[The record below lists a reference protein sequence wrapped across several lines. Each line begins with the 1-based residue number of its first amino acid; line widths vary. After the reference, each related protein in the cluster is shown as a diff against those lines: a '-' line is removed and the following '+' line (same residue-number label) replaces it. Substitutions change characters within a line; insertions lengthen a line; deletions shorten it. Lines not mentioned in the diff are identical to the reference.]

1 MMNLPNGQTLC
12 YGIFGYPVKH
22 SLSPVF
28 QSFAFSKKNINAIYM
43 PFEVKPED
51 LEIAIKGAKAMS
63 IKGLNIT
70 IPHKES
76 VLEFVDV
83 ISDDVKKIGSCN
95 TLLFEENIIK
105 AYNTDY
111 IGFKRALEEKT
122 SLNGKKALVLG
133 AGGTSKAIIYAL
145 TSSGVKVY
153 LHNRTIEKALK
164 LKEIFDVEV
173 IGHIEDI
180 LQYVDIIVNTTSVGL
195 KDDDKALFDY
205 DKISAHHIVFDVIYK
220 DTALVKKAKEKGA
233 VAVNG
238 LPMLVY
244 QGLESFKIW
253 TGVDAFD
260 IAPQIF
266 ELLKSYKT

>member
-1 MMNLPNGQTLC
+1 MIKLPNGQTLC

-28 QSFAFSKKNINAIYM
+28 QSFAFNKKNINAIYV

-51 LEIAIKGAKAMS
+51 LKDAVKGAKALS

-83 ISDDVKKIGSCN
+83 TSEEVKKIGSCN
-95 TLLFEENIIK
+95 TLKFDDNIIK

-111 IGFKRALEEKT
+111 IGFRMALEEKT
-122 SLNGKKALVLG
+122 SLSGKKALVLG

-145 TSSGVKVY
+145 TNSGVKVY
-153 LHNRTIEKALK
+153 LYNRTIEKAIK

-173 IGHIEDI
+173 VETIEDV

-195 KDDDKALFDY
+195 KDDDKPLFDY
-205 DKISAHHIVFDVIYK
+205 DKISKNHIVFDVIYK
-220 DTALVKKAKEKGA
+220 DTLLIKKAKEKGA
-233 VAVNG
+233 VGING

-266 ELLKSYKT
+266 ELLKSYKS

>member
-1 MMNLPNGQTLC
+1 MMRLPNGQTLC

-28 QSFAFSKKNINAIYM
+28 QSYAFNQKNINAIYI

-51 LEIAIKGAKAMS
+51 LKDAVKGAKVLS

-76 VLEFVDV
+76 ILEFVDEV
-83 ISDDVKKIGSCN
+83 SEDVKKIGSCN
-95 TLLFEENIIK
+95 TLKFEENIIK

-122 SLNGKKALVLG
+122 TLNGKKALVLG

-145 TSSGVKVY
+145 VNAGTKVY
-153 LHNRTIEKALK
+153 LYNRTIEKALK
-164 LKEIFDVEV
+164 LKEIFNIEV
-173 IGHIEDI
+173 VQNIECMLDN
-180 LQYVDIIVNTTSVGL
+180 VDIIVNTTSIGL
-195 KDDDKALFDY
+195 KDDDKPLFDY

-220 DTALVKKAKEKGA
+220 NTLLIKKAKEKEA
-233 VAVNG
+233 VGING

-253 TGVDAFD
+253 TGIDAFD

-266 ELLKSYKT
+266 ELLESYTF

>member
-1 MMNLPNGQTLC
+1 MIKLPNGQTLC

-28 QSFAFSKKNINAIYM
+28 QSFAFNKKNINAIYV

-51 LEIAIKGAKAMS
+51 LEDAIKGAKAMS
-63 IKGLNIT
+63 VKGLNIT

-76 VLEFVDV
+76 VLKFVDV

-95 TLLFEENIIK
+95 TLKFEDEVIK

-122 SLNGKKALVLG
+122 SLSGKKALVLG

-145 TSSGVKVY
+145 TKSGTKVY
-153 LHNRTIEKALK
+153 LYNRTIEKAIK

-173 IGHIEDI
+173 VETIEDV

-195 KDDDKALFDY
+195 KDDDKPLFDY
-205 DKISAHHIVFDVIYK
+205 NKISDSHIVFDVVYK
-220 DTALVKKAKEKGA
+220 DTLLVKKAKEKQA
-233 VAVNG
+233 ITVNG

-266 ELLKSYKT
+266 ELLKSYKP

>member
-1 MMNLPNGQTLC
+1 MRLPNGQTLC

-28 QSFAFSKKNINAIYM
+28 QSFAFNKKNINAIYV

-51 LEIAIKGAKAMS
+51 LEDAIKGAKAMS
-63 IKGLNIT
+63 VKGLNIT
-70 IPHKES
+70 IPHKEG

-95 TLLFEENIIK
+95 TLKFEDEVIK

-111 IGFKRALEEKT
+111 IGFKRTLEEKT
-122 SLNGKKALVLG
+122 SLIGKKALVLG

-145 TSSGVKVY
+145 TKSGTKVY
-153 LHNRTIEKALK
+153 LYNRTIEKAIK

-173 IGHIEDI
+173 VETIEDV

-195 KDDDKALFDY
+195 KDDDKPLFDY
-205 DKISAHHIVFDVIYK
+205 NKISESHIVFDVIYK
-220 DTALVKKAKEKGA
+220 DTLLVKKAKEKQA
-233 VAVNG
+233 ITVNG

-266 ELLKSYKT
+266 ELLKSYKP

>member
-1 MMNLPNGQTLC
+1 MIKLPNGQTLC

-28 QSFAFSKKNINAIYM
+28 QSFAFNQKNINAIYV

-51 LEIAIKGAKAMS
+51 LKDAIRGAKAMS
-63 IKGLNIT
+63 VKGLNIT

-95 TLLFEENIIK
+95 TLKFEDEVVK

-122 SLNGKKALVLG
+122 SLSGKKALILG
-133 AGGTSKAIIYAL
+133 AGGTSKAVIYAL
-145 TSSGVKVY
+145 TNSGTRVY
-153 LHNRTIEKALK
+153 LYNRTIEKAMK

-173 IGHIEDI
+173 VETIEDV
-180 LQYVDIIVNTTSVGL
+180 LQCVDIIVNTTSVGL
-195 KDDDKALFDY
+195 KDDDKPLFDY
-205 DKISAHHIVFDVIYK
+205 DKISKNHIVFDVIYK
-220 DTALVKKAKEKGA
+220 DTFLIKKAKEKQA
-233 VAVNG
+233 ITVNG

-266 ELLKSYKT
+266 ELLKSYKP